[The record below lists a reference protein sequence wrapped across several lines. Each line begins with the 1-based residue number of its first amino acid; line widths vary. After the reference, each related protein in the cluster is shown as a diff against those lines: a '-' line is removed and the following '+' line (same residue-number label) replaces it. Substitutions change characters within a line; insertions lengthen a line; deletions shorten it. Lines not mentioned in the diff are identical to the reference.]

1 MKKETKRYY
10 LVEYLGSKT
19 KRLSSV
25 YEYEKMLKDIS
36 LYNKRKYSKYLCGN
50 IITMIVLLQLF
61 IFIINL

>member
-25 YEYEKMLKDIS
+25 CEYEKMLKDIS
-36 LYNKRKYSKYLCGN
+36 SVSYTHLRAHE
-50 IITMIVLLQLF
+50 T
-61 IFIINL
+61 

>member
-36 LYNKRKYSKYLCGN
+36 LYNKRN
-50 IITMIVLLQLF
+50 
-61 IFIINL
+61 